1 MNIKNWNWKKILKIS
16 GISIVSLITLLVL
29 FIKLILPG
37 ILKDRLEEKLET
49 TFDNYYSI
57 EFESIETSITL
68 KGQFSIK
75 IVKPVFRSDTVN
87 KLANDRFPIMF
98 FEADF
103 LEIKNIPFRDILSGP
118 DIHIDDIL
126 LKNPE
131 LLFLYTSNEDSTD
144 REPDKETAS
153 EDIFEFI
160 QIETTALEGGVF
172 KMANYK
178 TPEAIEYRGEDINF
192 KIDGFNV
199 NPSQFYVVIR
209 STKAFSDINFFMTH
223 AFSSPASLDYSFE
236 MDSLEISYSNK
247 LISMGAT
254 KIIPND
260 KLKELSEKEPY
271 RKTFVNIDLSHAAL
285 TKINYAKLI
294 TAGHLESEMLALDNP
309 KIAFLRNHTKPLDE
323 SLYKPTIIELINLLN
338 IEVNID
344 SLKLS
349 NGHFKINL
357 LADKTEQGAQV
368 SISDLQATLSPLQTE
383 YYHKDTMIFHLEGK
397 LFDEGDMA
405 CTILFPPGKES
416 YNVYKG
422 NIHDLSFSALNDLM
436 WEFKSLGFTE
446 GKIDD
451 LYFDGF
457 ADQYTNKGKMYLT
470 YHDLKIASYKD
481 ENGVKSKIEGL
492 KSKLSN
498 IFIKDTKQTG
508 KGAHEVSYEFTREK
522 HQGYGALYIGGLIN
536 GLRIS
541 IMGEKK
547 AKLMPSQF
555 N

>member
-1 MNIKNWNWKKILKIS
+1 MNIKNWKWKKILKIS
-16 GISIVSLITLLVL
+16 GISVVLLITLLVL

-37 ILKDRLEEKLET
+37 ILKDRLEEKLEI

-57 EFESIETSITL
+57 EFESIETAITL

-75 IVKPVFRSDTVN
+75 IVKPVFRSDTIN
-87 KLANDRFPIMF
+87 KSANDRFPIMF

-118 DIHIDDIL
+118 DIHIEDIL

-144 REPDKETAS
+144 REPDKETVS

-160 QIETTALEGGVF
+160 QIETTALEGGIF

-178 TPEAIEYRGEDINF
+178 TPQTTEYRGEDINF
-192 KIDGFNV
+192 KVDGFNV
-199 NPSQFYVVIR
+199 NPSKFYAVLR
-209 STKAFSDINFFMTH
+209 SPNAFSDINFFMTH

-236 MDSLEISYSNK
+236 MDSLEISYSNQ

-254 KIIPND
+254 KIIPNE

-271 RKTFVNIDLSHAAL
+271 RKTFVNIDLSHAELAY
-285 TKINYAKLI
+285 INYTKLFM
-294 TAGHLESEMLALDNP
+294 AGHLESGILSLDNP

-344 SLKLS
+344 SVKLN
-349 NGHFKINL
+349 NGDFKINL

-368 SISDLQATLSPLQTE
+368 SISNLQATFSPLQSD

-397 LFDEGDMA
+397 LFDEGDLA
-405 CTILFPPGKES
+405 CTILFPPKKES
-416 YNVYKG
+416 YNLYQG
-422 NIHDLSFSALNDLM
+422 SIHDLSFSALNDLM

-451 LYFDGF
+451 LYFSGV
-457 ADQYTNKGKMYLT
+457 ADQYTNKGKMYLA
-470 YHDLKIASYKD
+470 YHDLKIASYKNV
-481 ENGVKSKIEGL
+481 NGVKSKIEGF
-492 KSKLSN
+492 KSKLGN
-498 IFIKDTKQTG
+498 IFIKDSKQMDE
-508 KGAHEVSYEFTREK
+508 GAHEVSYEFTREK
-522 HQGYGALYIGGLIN
+522 YQGYGALYIGGLIS
-536 GLRIS
+536 GLKIS
-541 IMGEKK
+541 IMGEKI